1 TYSTSIAS
9 SSFYCQV
16 YTQGKTRGRAML
28 RQLQPLQHFRRFA
41 SSVPSV
47 APGSHASTKSADLDF
62 ELARQWLKSLNSRT
76 IPRHLGQISF
86 SRSSGPGGQNVNKV
100 NSKATLKL
108 PLDILLSRVPL
119 VLHAP
124 LRVSRYAVSQGQA
137 LLIQSDESRKQAS
150 NVDSCYDK
158 LHQLLRSTAEEVIPG
173 ETSPEQ
179 QKRVR
184 DLQRAQNE
192 ARLQG
197 KKFQSKKKSD
207 RRSSRSDY
215 D

>member
-1 TYSTSIAS
+1 MSRLLQPFQHVRRFAS
-9 SSFYCQV
+9 S
-16 YTQGKTRGRAML
+16 
-28 RQLQPLQHFRRFA
+28 A

-47 APGSHASTKSADLDF
+47 APGSNASTRSADRDF

-108 PLDILLSRVPL
+108 SLDALLPQIPF

-124 LRVSRYAVSQGQA
+124 LRASRYAVSQGQA

-150 NVDSCYDK
+150 NVDSCFDK
-158 LHQLLRSTAEEVIPG
+158 LHQLLRSTAEAVIPG